1 VAILC
6 EIMAGMIGGQLP
18 ATIERQRQIFEKH
31 LVPWTGR
38 FFADL
43 EEAAAADFYR
53 HVGAIGRLFIG
64 IEAEAFA
71 LPA

>member
-1 VAILC
+1 V
-6 EIMAGMIGGQLP
+6 
-18 ATIERQRQIFEKH
+18 FEKH
-31 LVPWTGR
+31 LAPWLGR

-43 EEAAAADFYR
+43 EQAEAGGFYR
-53 HVGAIGRLFIG
+53 HVGAIGRLFME